1 MISSMN
7 HLSKDSF
14 AFLVLVYNQEQYVIE
29 HLESI
34 KFLVIEYGSS
44 IDVDLLIN
52 DDGSKD
58 NSCGVIDQWLEH
70 NNSIFRNVETLYNKV
85 NLGTCK
91 SVSNLLEKNQARRC
105 KITAADD
112 VYSYENI
119 FELTKYDDEVALVS
133 GFPLFLI
140 DNKLSSDS
148 FNNAF
153 MYASQL
159 IYDSKN
165 LLTRFKSISI
175 SNAPN
180 ILYSGTCLKDPRV
193 IEYLNKFLVTED
205 WPIQLAI
212 GKYFPD
218 FSFQL
223 VEKVFVYYRRTS
235 NSTYLVSH
243 NRFSS
248 DKVSIFNDLIETEES
263 VIFRA
268 RLRIRKMCFTMN
280 NLYLFRLLNID
291 YYIFFLKSLYLS
303 RPIKLRLSRLD
314 LEVQKH
320 QLHLNEIANKSRNF
334 YLKSTKLNNLF

>member
-1 MISSMN
+1 M
-7 HLSKDSF
+7 
-14 AFLVLVYNQEQYVIE
+14 
-29 HLESI
+29 
-34 KFLVIEYGSS
+34 
-44 IDVDLLIN
+44 
-52 DDGSKD
+52 
-58 NSCGVIDQWLEH
+58 
-70 NNSIFRNVETLYNKV
+70 
-85 NLGTCK
+85 
-91 SVSNLLEKNQARRC
+91 ARRC

-112 VYSYENI
+112 VYSFENI
-119 FELTKYDDEVALVS
+119 FELTDHADDVALVS

-180 ILYSGTCLKDPRV
+180 ILYSGICLTDPRV

-205 WPIQLAI
+205 WPIQIAI

-223 VEKVFVYYRRTS
+223 VGKVFVYYRRTT
-235 NSTYLVSH
+235 NSTYLVSN

-248 DKVSIFNDLIETEES
+248 DKVSIFNDLIEAEES
-263 VIFRA
+263 AIFRA

-280 NLYLFRLLNID
+280 NRYLSRLLNID
-291 YYIFFLKSLYLS
+291 YYIFFLQSLFLGI
-303 RPIKLRLSRLD
+303 PIKLRLSRLD

-320 QLHLNEIANKSRNF
+320 QLHLNEIASRSRNF
-334 YLKSTKLNNLF
+334 LAQIHQA